1 MDKSLPL
8 AKLGLAQI
16 DLIRNEHTNAISL
29 LESTLQDVSGW
40 MDALKVH
47 QLPHV
52 IASVRAP
59 LKSRFTTQLGWSSII
74 CDMKL
79 VYSQTYMSTMQILQL
94 LIAALLKRIA
104 TVLLRR
110 HYHSVTS
117 SGQLSLGVVGCCM
130 QILGNLYPH
139 NPGKAHKAVSHFK
152 DAASRSDKDPEVWE
166 MLGELLAATDPS
178 GHITPRLRPSHL

>member
-52 IASVRAP
+52 IASVGAPVVAP
-59 LKSRFTTQLGWSSII
+59 LKSELTTQLGWSSII
-74 CDMKL
+74 CDIQV
-79 VYSQTYMSTMQILQL
+79 VYSQTYVSAMQILQL
-94 LIAALLKRIA
+94 LIAAWIA
-104 TVLLRR
+104 RVFLRQ
-110 HYHSVTS
+110 HVPLCYK
-117 SGQLSLGVVGCCM
+117 LG
-130 QILGNLYPH
+130 
-139 NPGKAHKAVSHFK
+139 AV
-152 DAASRSDKDPEVWE
+152 
-166 MLGELLAATDPS
+166 
-178 GHITPRLRPSHL
+178 